1 MLSPQPHQPQ
11 GGEGGQVTVLPVVA
25 HKNVPYETD
34 SVANSCTGGQGHNPS
49 HTGNQN
55 MGNQARAKT
64 KTWATNPNLK
74 KVAVAAAESI
84 YSIVDHHKQ
93 CLLNT

>member
-1 MLSPQPHQPQ
+1 MTTKDQTEKDVCLLNKEEQREIRKEQPQ

-25 HKNVPYETD
+25 HKYVPCETD

-55 MGNQARAKT
+55 MGNQTWATKTKT
-64 KTWATNPNLK
+64 KTWAIKPNLK
-74 KVAVAAAESI
+74 K
-84 YSIVDHHKQ
+84 
-93 CLLNT
+93 